1 MRAGLIK
8 FVAVGVVCAA
18 AFPVAEARAEFP
30 SRNIEFVV
38 GYGAGGGYSDWALAL
53 AASMQK
59 YLPGNRKV
67 IVRHMPGGG
76 SVIATEYIQRAQPD
90 GHTIGIYNVFGL
102 AATQMVNK
110 VNYDLSK
117 VTWLGRVS
125 LDNEIGLVAA
135 KSPIK
140 TIKDLKKG
148 GETYILSTQGLA
160 ATGTIAA
167 ALMFER
173 MGIKWKPLN
182 HDKLGPAALAVMRGD
197 AAMYFGTYE
206 STLSYID
213 AKELRPIVYYDTVR
227 HPKFK
232 DVPIPADLG
241 MPDLG
246 TLNPHRIVGGPPG
259 MPSDVARTLE
269 MVIRK
274 AATEDADFKA
284 RVEQMKKTVN
294 YADAK
299 ESAQIVKDMLAN
311 YGKFAGTVKALFSQ
325 GKKAKKKK

>member
-1 MRAGLIK
+1 MWSGIAK
-8 FVAVGVVCAA
+8 FAVIGAMLGTAV
-18 AFPVAEARAEFP
+18 FTSDARAEFP
-30 SRNIEFVV
+30 ARNIEFVV

-53 AASMQK
+53 AGSMQK
-59 YLPGNRKV
+59 HLPGNRKV

-76 SVIATEYIQRAQPD
+76 SVISAEYVQRAPAD
-90 GHTIGIYNVFGL
+90 GHVIGIYNVFGL

-117 VTWLGRVS
+117 VTWLGRIS

-140 TIKDLKKG
+140 TIADLKKG
-148 GETYILSTQGLA
+148 GEIYILSTQGLA

-167 ALMFER
+167 ALLFER
-173 MGIKWKPLN
+173 MGVKWKPLN

-227 HPKFK
+227 HPNFK
-232 DVPIPADLG
+232 DVPIPADFG

-259 MPSDVARTLE
+259 MPADVAKVLE
-269 MVIRK
+269 TAIQK
-274 AATEDADFKA
+274 ATQDPDFKK
-284 RVEQMKKTVN
+284 RVEQMKKTIT

-299 ESAQIVKDMLAN
+299 ESAHIVADMLKN
-311 YGKFAGTVKALFSQ
+311 YGKFAGTVKALFAEEDKSKQ
-325 GKKAKKKK
+325 K